1 MGAVIGLIMMALKS
15 RALLKATAIGGVAS
29 ALTEFFNI
37 DLAREEAVRISP
49 TSDPE
54 GLEFAAR
61 AIHWMMGLTDQ
72 SVIGPRDIKN
82 WNYFHYD
89 PRKGRGWWTTSYSS
103 KKSGRRSFRRGAGRG
118 FGRGWNRA
126 RQTRELAR

>member
-1 MGAVIGLIMMALKS
+1 MGAVIGLIIQSLKS
-15 RALLKATAIGGVAS
+15 RAFLKGAAISGAVG

-49 TSDPE
+49 TSDAE

-72 SVIGPRDIKN
+72 SVIGPRDIRN

-89 PRKGRGWWTTSYSS
+89 PRKGRGWWTRSYTSRKSS
-103 KKSGRRSFRRGAGRG
+103 RSSFRKGRGRG
-118 FGRGWNRA
+118 FRSGQKYAKVGY
-126 RQTRELAR
+126 

>member
-1 MGAVIGLIMMALKS
+1 MGRVIGQILLALKS
-15 RALLKATAIGGVAS
+15 RAFAKSAIVTGAVA

-72 SVIGPRDIKN
+72 SVIGPRDIRD

-89 PRKGRGWWTTSYSS
+89 PRRGRGWWTKRYM
-103 KKSGRRSFRRGAGRG
+103 SGKTKRSAFRRGAGRG
-118 FGRGWNRA
+118 FGRGLRRA
-126 RQTRELAR
+126 KVGY

>member
-1 MGAVIGLIMMALKS
+1 MKGAVVTGAGTALM
-15 RALLKATAIGGVAS
+15 
-29 ALTEFFNI
+29 EFFNI

-72 SVIGPRDIKN
+72 SVIGPRDIRN

-89 PRKGRGWWTTSYSS
+89 PRKGRGWWTRTYSS
-103 KKSGRRSFRRGAGRG
+103 RKSSRRSFGRGSRRG

-126 RQTRELAR
+126 RQTREIAR

>member
-1 MGAVIGLIMMALKS
+1 MGRVIGQIMLALKS
-15 RALLKATAIGGVAS
+15 RAFAKSAIITGAVAVLS
-29 ALTEFFNI
+29 DFFNI
-37 DLAREEAVRISP
+37 DLAREEAVRVSP

-72 SVIGPRDIKN
+72 SVVGPRDIRN

-89 PRKGRGWWTTSYSS
+89 PRKGRGWWTRTYTSKRATSRAWR
-103 KKSGRRSFRRGAGRG
+103 KGTGRG

>member
-1 MGAVIGLIMMALKS
+1 MGRVIGQILLALRS
-15 RALLKATAIGGVAS
+15 RALLRGGVVTAGV
-29 ALTEFFNI
+29 AVLTEAFNI
-37 DLAREEAVRISP
+37 DLTREEAVRISP

-72 SVIGPRDIKN
+72 SVIGPRDIRN

-89 PRKGRGWWTTSYSS
+89 PRKGRGWWTTKYNSG
-103 KKSGRRSFRRGAGRG
+103 KSRRSSFRRGAGRG